1 MYKVFFCCGSKND
14 KNKDNAIKPKIII
27 IIILKKQSIHT
38 AKEMRKCKKN
48 TIFYSSLISHKA
60 KVF

>member
-1 MYKVFFCCGSKND
+1 MYKVFFCCGIKND

-38 AKEMRKCKKN
+38 AKEMRKCKKK
-48 TIFYSSLISHKA
+48 TQSSILA
-60 KVF
+60 